1 MSVFDN
7 RSDSQAGLSDE
18 EFACLVF
25 RSCGETL
32 GTTYNLNGIF
42 RSPNHQLTCGFCTG
56 EKKVA
61 K

>member
-7 RSDSQAGLSDE
+7 RSDSQAGLTDM

-25 RSCGETL
+25 RSCGVVDSQRL
-32 GTTYNLNGIF
+32 RAFPID
-42 RSPNHQLTCGFCTG
+42 HQLTCGFCKG

-61 K
+61 